1 MRLFLEGQ
9 KITCTRKKKTY
20 FINDYFLK
28 RADGKKVQLIL
39 EDVFHGNLKMN
50 VWKGTKSGKPDE
62 VWVTNLT
69 YTATSAGK
77 RGIDFTLLPAGPSR
91 QLPELKEPR
100 PSVLGSL
107 W

>member
-9 KITCTRKKKTY
+9 KIVCTRKKKTY
-20 FINDYFLK
+20 FIHDYFLK
-28 RADGKKVQLIL
+28 KADGKKAQLIL
-39 EDVFHGNLKMN
+39 EDVFHDGLKMK

-69 YTATSAGK
+69 YTATQDGR

-91 QLPELKEPR
+91 QLPELREPR
-100 PSVLGSL
+100 PTVRGLFV
-107 W
+107 